1 VTGAPTDVARVA
13 RPSCP
18 ACGNPGVAL
27 YEDLRDTLFDSPGT
41 WDLKRC
47 TVRRCGTLWLDPMPT
62 AEAIASFYADYYTH
76 AEPIDLD
83 STRRPG
89 NPFRRAYWA
98 RRFHYPFRESVWSRL
113 YARAFALAPERAAA
127 LGNDVYH
134 LDHQPGG
141 RALEVGCGSGEMV
154 AALTR
159 HGWHAQGVDFDPTA
173 IARAQAAG
181 LDVRQG
187 DVASLPFA
195 DESFD
200 AVVSRHV
207 IEHVPDADVYWA
219 TARRLLKP
227 GGTLVVVT
235 PNARSLGH
243 RLFGRHWRGL
253 ETPRHLCIYST
264 HSLATAAVKAGFEL
278 RSARTSILGTRQLFD
293 ESNGIRAAFGHE
305 PLRFPPTLAV
315 WVEWLAD
322 RIGWRLGEET
332 VLIANKPR

>member
-1 VTGAPTDVARVA
+1 VTGSTTDIPTVE

-18 ACGNPGVAL
+18 ACGSPGVAL
-27 YEDLRDTLFDSPGT
+27 YEDMHDALFGSPGA
-41 WDLKRC
+41 WNVKRC
-47 TVRRCGTLWLDPMPT
+47 VVRRCGTLWLDPAP
-62 AEAIASFYADYYTH
+62 AAQAIASLYADYYTH

-98 RRFHYPFRESVWSRL
+98 RRFHYPYRESVLARL
-113 YARAFALAPERAAA
+113 YALAFSAAPERSAA
-127 LGNDVYH
+127 LANDVYH
-134 LDHQPGG
+134 LDHRPGG
-141 RALEVGCGSGEMV
+141 SALEVGCGTGEMV
-154 AALTR
+154 AALAR
-159 HGWHAQGVDFDPTA
+159 HGWRAQGVDFDSRA
-173 IARAQAAG
+173 IAGAQQAG

-195 DESFD
+195 DASFD

-207 IEHVPDADVYWA
+207 VEHLPDADVYWA

-235 PNARSLGH
+235 PNAGSLGH

-253 ETPRHLCIYST
+253 ETPRHLCVYST
-264 HSLATAAVKAGFEL
+264 RSLASAVVKAGFDL
-278 RSARTSILGTRQLFD
+278 RSARTSILGTRQLFR
-293 ESNGIRAAFGHE
+293 ESNRIRAAFGRG

-315 WVEWLAD
+315 WLEWAAD

-332 VLIANKPR
+332 VLIATRPR